1 MKKTFNKNFF
11 MMKTRTFLITLTLI
25 SAVSGLFAQGNTSAF
40 EGTWTLTV
48 VDNILPDGTRIH
60 LYGDNPQGIL
70 VFDRGGRYTLQIM
83 SSDRVKFASGD
94 KGKGT
99 EEEYKTAMTGINTHF
114 GKYIVDEASR
124 TITFHIEH
132 ASYPNWE
139 GVVQKRPYSI
149 SAAEFKYA
157 VPAPTTGA
165 NAGATGEVIWKK
177 LD

>member
-1 MKKTFNKNFF
+1 
-11 MMKTRTFLITLTLI
+11 MMKTYIFLLALTLI
-25 SAVSGLFAQGNTSAF
+25 CAVSSLFAQTSTSAF
-40 EGTWTLTV
+40 EGSWTLAV

-70 VFDRGGRYTLQIM
+70 VFDKGGRYTLQIM

-94 KGKGT
+94 KAKGT
-99 EEEYKTAMTGINTHF
+99 EQEYKTAMTGINTHF
-114 GKYIVDEASR
+114 GKYTVDEASQ
-124 TITFHIEH
+124 TITFNIEH

-149 SAAEFKYA
+149 SATEFKYA

-165 NAGATGEVIWKK
+165 NAGATGEVVWKK
-177 LD
+177 LN